1 MKNDY
6 WENGGRGEEDQ
17 KEAAAE
23 TDGSACQTTETGV
36 SLVLNLS
43 R

>member
-1 MKNDY
+1 MLG
-6 WENGGRGEEDQ
+6 ERREQGREPE
-17 KEAAAE
+17 EAAVGPPLE